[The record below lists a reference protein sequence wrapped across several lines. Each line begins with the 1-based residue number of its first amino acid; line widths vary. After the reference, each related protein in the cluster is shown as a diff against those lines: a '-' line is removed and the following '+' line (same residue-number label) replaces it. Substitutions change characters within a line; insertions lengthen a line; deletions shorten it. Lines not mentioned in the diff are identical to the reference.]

1 MRFDN
6 YHTVDWSAVPE
17 AFRPEQFECVCVN
30 PEPPISKVDRC
41 RIPTDPD
48 GPNWKD
54 TVEVVG
60 TNGMTGR
67 THTAET
73 RAKMSEAAKGVRKP
87 LSVEHRAKLSAALKG
102 RGFTPETL
110 AKISEAKKGVLKTP
124 EARAK
129 MKMAAKGRWLGKTHT
144 PETRLKMSEA
154 AKSIWKVRKSNA
166 TQINEICAY
175 KD

>member
-17 AFRPEQFECVCVN
+17 AFRLEQFECVCVN
-30 PEPPISKVDRC
+30 SEPPISKVDRC

-48 GPNWKD
+48 GPKWKD

-67 THTAET
+67 
-73 RAKMSEAAKGVRKP
+73 
-87 LSVEHRAKLSAALKG
+87 
-102 RGFTPETL
+102 
-110 AKISEAKKGVLKTP
+110 
-124 EARAK
+124 
-129 MKMAAKGRWLGKTHT
+129 THT

-166 TQINEICAY
+166 T
-175 KD
+175 